1 MAGPPSGPACYLID
15 GSSSLYRAFHA
26 LPPLSTSQGLP
37 TNAVLGFASMLL
49 KVARERRPE
58 YLGVAFDGPGP
69 TVRHQA
75 YAEYKAQRPP
85 MPEALAQQIPFV
97 HRVVEALRVAL
108 LMAEAEE
115 ADDIL
120 ATLAR
125 AARAGGAHAVI
136 VTGDKDLLQLAG
148 NGITVYDP
156 MRDAWYDR
164 AAVEGRYGLPPEALV
179 DLFALTGDAIDNVPG
194 VPGVGE
200 KTARALLQE
209 FGSLDQLLANV
220 AKVGRPKLR
229 EALAAHAEQARRS
242 RELVRVRT
250 DVVMPVTLEGL
261 RRRPPDAEAF
271 LALCRELEF
280 HRLSASFAQAD
291 LLGADTGTR

>member
-1 MAGPPSGPACYLID
+1 MAGPPPGPACYLID
-15 GSSSLYRAFHA
+15 GSSYLYRAFHA
-26 LPPLSTSQGLP
+26 LPPLSTAQGVP
-37 TNAVLGFASMLL
+37 TSAVLGFASMLL
-49 KVARERRPE
+49 KVVRERRPA

-85 MPEALAQQIPFV
+85 MPEPLARQVPFV

-108 LMAEAEE
+108 LMVEAEE

-125 AARAGGAHAVI
+125 AAREGGVHAVI
-136 VTGDKDLLQLAG
+136 ITGDKDLLQLVG
-148 NGITVYDP
+148 DRLTVYDP
-156 MRDAWYDR
+156 MRETWYDR
-164 AAVEGRYGLPPEALV
+164 GEVEARYGVPPGALV
-179 DLFALTGDAIDNVPG
+179 DLFGLIGDAIDNVPG

-209 FGSLDQLLANV
+209 FGSLDRLLEEV

-229 EALAAHAEQARRS
+229 ETLAAHAEQARRS
-242 RELVRVRT
+242 RELVRIHT
-250 DVVMPVTLEGL
+250 DVAIPVNLEGL

-271 LALCRELEF
+271 LALCGELE
-280 HRLSASFAQAD
+280 LNKLAASFAQGN
-291 LLGADTGTR
+291 LLG

>member
-1 MAGPPSGPACYLID
+1 MAGPPAPPACYLID
-15 GSSSLYRAFHA
+15 GSSDLYRAFHA
-26 LPPLSTSQGLP
+26 LPPLTTSRGIP

-49 KVARERRPE
+49 KIVRERRPE
-58 YLGVAFDGPGP
+58 YLAVAFDGPGP

-75 YAEYKAQRPP
+75 FAEYKAHRPP
-85 MPEALAQQIPFV
+85 MPEVLAQQIPHV
-97 HRVVEALRVAL
+97 HRVVKALRVPL
-108 LMAEAEE
+108 LLVEGEE

-125 AARAGGAHAVI
+125 RAREHGLSAVI
-136 VTGDKDLLQLAG
+136 VTGDKDLLQLVTDR
-148 NGITVYDP
+148 ITVYEP
-156 MRDAWYDR
+156 MRDRWYDQGE
-164 AAVEGRYGLPPEALV
+164 VEARYGVAPDALV

-209 FGSLDQLLANV
+209 FGSLDGLLADLG
-220 AKVGRPKLR
+220 KVGRPKLR

-242 RELVRVRT
+242 RQLVRART
-250 DVVMPVTLEGL
+250 DVALPVDVEAL
-261 RRRPPDAEAF
+261 RRRPPDGEAF

-280 HRLSASFAQAD
+280 TKLRAAFAQGT
-291 LLGADTGTR
+291 LEGPGAEML

>member
-1 MAGPPSGPACYLID
+1 MGSKGMAGPPPGPACYLID
-15 GSSSLYRAFHA
+15 GSSYLYRAFHA
-26 LPPLSTSQGLP
+26 LPPLSTAQGVP

-85 MPEALAQQIPFV
+85 MPEALARQIPFV
-97 HRVVEALRVAL
+97 HRVLGALRVAL

-125 AARAGGAHAVI
+125 TAREGGVHAVI
-136 VTGDKDLLQLAG
+136 VTGDKDLLQRVAD
-148 NGITVYDP
+148 GITVYDP
-156 MRDAWYDR
+156 MRETWYDR
-164 AAVEGRYGLPPEALV
+164 GEVEARYGVPPEALV
-179 DLFALTGDAIDNVPG
+179 DLFGLIGDAIDNVPG

-209 FGSLDQLLANV
+209 FGSLDRLLEEV

-229 EALAAHAEQARRS
+229 ETLAAHAEQARRS
-242 RELVRVRT
+242 RELVRIHT
-250 DVVMPVTLEGL
+250 DVAIPVNLEGL

-271 LALCRELEF
+271 LALCRELELNK
-280 HRLSASFAQAD
+280 LSASFAQGD
-291 LLGADTGTR
+291 LLG